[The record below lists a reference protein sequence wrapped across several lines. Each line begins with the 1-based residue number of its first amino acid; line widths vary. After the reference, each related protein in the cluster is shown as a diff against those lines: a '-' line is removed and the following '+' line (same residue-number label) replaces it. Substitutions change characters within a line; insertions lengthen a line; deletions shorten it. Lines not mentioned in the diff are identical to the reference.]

1 MLLNYDFLEF
11 ENGKTEN
18 RTRDYSLTK
27 DIDKEL
33 EAKRLAKSTRPKVK
47 IKEGLS
53 LRATLDAFGEELSRL
68 KREQNKETIK
78 GSTIEATS
86 LNSIVN
92 KIKSGLP
99 FGTISAFRPFKD
111 AFIKDFTEKEREL
124 LIEAYKSGYKAS
136 QLDKVAKNWND
147 DPNPIDASY
156 LADAFLREYRTIA
169 LKLSTALGKSFVSKF
184 LNPKSEATMKDF
196 MSSKEFVGRYRYT
209 QKDNMERT
217 QQLKKL
223 LDSKRDFIGYIQ
235 VIGYW
240 KDNLEDALI
249 PDNKFLNPKSEATMK
264 DFMSSKEFVG
274 RYRYT
279 QKDNMERTQQL
290 KKLLDSKRDFI
301 GYIQVIGYWK
311 DNLEDALLPDKETSF
326 FVFANEPSST
336 FDLASYL
343 LLLARLFN
351 QAAICYCD
359 NAKTDKVELVSAL
372 PNDFGDVWAKFTD
385 ITFTAP
391 LTQSITRLHN
401 KVYTFFE
408 RNPEKDNYGIA
419 FKDIVK
425 TQIKATYMP
434 YNIEGFNIPCK
445 AYIERHIKTTIYSSL
460 GVERNYPGRTFDMDK
475 IQQYEQQAIKRL
487 DLQRCSKSKSF
498 KASYNHNIKV
508 NNLVKALRQGKK
520 VSKTL
525 IAKVLANTIDTDAG
539 YCFISPTDLATQLN
553 NISPRLSKSIVT
565 AIEQAEGVR
574 LTYALIDKI
583 TYNSLHNIL
592 SFIFD
597 IDNPLNDQDLEE
609 FVIEVPREALKNV
622 KLPQI
627 KNVLTTQ
634 IFEGAYHFKS

>member
-27 DIDKEL
+27 AIDKEL
-33 EAKRLAKSTRPKVK
+33 EAKRLAKSTRPRVKV
-47 IKEGLS
+47 KEGLS

-68 KREQNKETIK
+68 KREQNTKTIK
-78 GSTIEATS
+78 GSTIQATR
-86 LNSIVN
+86 LGSILK

-184 LNPKSEATMKDF
+184 LNPKSETTMKDF
-196 MSSKEFVGRYRYT
+196 MSSKEFVERYRYT

-217 QQLKKL
+217 QQLKRL
-223 LDSKRDFIGYIQ
+223 LDSKRDFIGYVQ

-249 PDNKFLNPKSEATMK
+249 PD
-264 DFMSSKEFVG
+264 
-274 RYRYT
+274 
-279 QKDNMERTQQL
+279 
-290 KKLLDSKRDFI
+290 
-301 GYIQVIGYWK
+301 
-311 DNLEDALLPDKETSF
+311 KETSF
-326 FVFANEPSST
+326 FVFVNEPSST
-336 FDLASYL
+336 FYLRNHL
-343 LLLARLFN
+343 LLWARQFN
-351 QAAICYCD
+351 QAAICYCENSVYNNKD
-359 NAKTDKVELVSAL
+359 RYYVELVSAE
-372 PNDFGDVWAKFTD
+372 PKRFGKVDAKFTD
-385 ITFTAP
+385 ITF
-391 LTQSITRLHN
+391 SIPKELPHSLTRLQN

-408 RNPEKDNYGIA
+408 KNPEKDNYGIA

-434 YNIEGFNIPCK
+434 YNIGNLTDTFENEIKGFIK
-445 AYIERHIKTTIYSSL
+445 RTQSRVRAYGYPKTFNVDEIENWEL
-460 GVERNYPGRTFDMDK
+460 
-475 IQQYEQQAIKRL
+475 QAIKTRE
-487 DLQRCSKSKSF
+487 QRKCAMSKSF
-498 KASYNHNIKV
+498 RQSYNHNIKV
-508 NNLVKALRQGKK
+508 NNLVKAMRQGKE
-520 VSKTL
+520 VSRTL
-525 IAKVLANTIDTDAG
+525 IAKVLANTTDTDAG

-574 LTYALIDKI
+574 LTYALIDKV

-597 IDNPLNDQDLEE
+597 IDNPLSDQAFEE
-609 FVIEVPREALKNV
+609 LVIEVPREALKNV

-627 KNVLTTQ
+627 KNVLTAQ

>member
-1 MLLNYDFLEF
+1 MLLNYNFLEF
-11 ENGKTEN
+11 VDEPQRNTSL
-18 RTRDYSLTK
+18 SLTAS
-27 DIDKEL
+27 IDK
-33 EAKRLAKSTRPKVK
+33 ALADKKLARQNKPRVK

-68 KREQNKETIK
+68 KNAKDTTIK
-78 GSTIEATS
+78 GSTIESAN

-111 AFIKDFTEKEREL
+111 AFTKDFTENQQKA
-124 LIEAYKSGYKAS
+124 LIIAYKSGYIK
-136 QLDKVAKNWND
+136 
-147 DPNPIDASY
+147 
-156 LADAFLREYRTIA
+156 ADADKITQYWQNKPTKIDLHKPIKAKDFFKGNTNIYRTLRNLFGQKFMDIYIA
-169 LKLSTALGKSFVSKF
+169 
-184 LNPKSEATMKDF
+184 PKSEATMKDF
-196 MSSKEFVGRYRYT
+196 MSSDKFVKKYRYT
-209 QKDNMERT
+209 EKDNMKRT
-217 QQLKKL
+217 RQLKSL
-223 LDSKRDFIGYIQ
+223 LDSKRHFLGYIQ

-240 KDNLEDALI
+240 KEDLKDDLI
-249 PDNKFLNPKSEATMK
+249 
-264 DFMSSKEFVG
+264 
-274 RYRYT
+274 
-279 QKDNMERTQQL
+279 
-290 KKLLDSKRDFI
+290 
-301 GYIQVIGYWK
+301 
-311 DNLEDALLPDKETSF
+311 PDKETSF
-326 FVFANEPSST
+326 FVFANEPSIT

-385 ITFTAP
+385 ITFTIP
-391 LTQSITRLHN
+391 LTQSLTRLHN

-408 RNPEKDNYGIA
+408 KKNMENYGVSFEELSTTKLKA
-419 FKDIVK
+419 MGMPKD
-425 TQIKATYMP
+425 
-434 YNIEGFNIPCK
+434 IEGFNIPCK
-445 AYIERHIKTTIYSSL
+445 AYIERHIKTSIYSSL
-460 GVERNYPGRTFDMDK
+460 GAERNYPGRTFDMDK
-475 IQQYEQQAIKRL
+475 IQQYELQAIKRL

-508 NNLVKALRQGKK
+508 NNLVNAMLKGKK
-520 VSKTL
+520 VSRTL

-539 YCFISPTDLATQLN
+539 YCFISPTDLAAQLG

-574 LTYALIDKI
+574 LTYALIDKV

-597 IDNPLNDQDLEE
+597 IDNPLSDQAFEE
-609 FVIEVPREALKNV
+609 LVIEVPREALKNV

-627 KNVLTTQ
+627 KNVLTAQ
-634 IFEGAYHFKS
+634 IFDGAYQFKG

>member
-11 ENGKTEN
+11 VDEPQRNT
-18 RTRDYSLTK
+18 SLTAS
-27 DIDKEL
+27 IDK
-33 EAKRLAKSTRPKVK
+33 ALADKKLARQNKPKVK
-47 IKEGLS
+47 IKDGLS

-68 KREQNKETIK
+68 KREQDTTIK
-78 GSTIEATS
+78 GSTIES
-86 LNSIVN
+86 SNLNSIVN

-136 QLDKVAKNWND
+136 QLDRVAKNWND
-147 DPNPIDASY
+147 DPNSIDASY

-169 LKLSTALGKSFVSKF
+169 LKLSTALGKSFVNKF
-184 LNPKSEATMKDF
+184 LNPKSETTMKDL
-196 MSSKEFVGRYRYT
+196 MSSKEFVERYRYT

-240 KDNLEDALI
+240 KDN
-249 PDNKFLNPKSEATMK
+249 P
-264 DFMSSKEFVG
+264 
-274 RYRYT
+274 
-279 QKDNMERTQQL
+279 
-290 KKLLDSKRDFI
+290 
-301 GYIQVIGYWK
+301 K
-311 DNLEDALLPDKETSF
+311 DNLIPDKETSF
-326 FVFANEPSST
+326 FVFVNEPSST
-336 FDLASYL
+336 FYLRNHL
-343 LLLARLFN
+343 LLWARQFN
-351 QAAICYCD
+351 QAAICYCQNSVYNNKD
-359 NAKTDKVELVSAL
+359 RYYVELVNAT
-372 PNDFGDVWAKFTD
+372 PKRFGKVEAKFTD
-385 ITFTAP
+385 ITFSTP
-391 LTQSITRLHN
+391 SELPHSLTRLKN

-434 YNIEGFNIPCK
+434 HIIGNLTDTFENEIKGFIKRTQSRLRAYGYPKSFNIDE
-445 AYIERHIKTTIYSSL
+445 IE
-460 GVERNYPGRTFDMDK
+460 NW
-475 IQQYEQQAIKRL
+475 EQQAIKTRE
-487 DLQRCSKSKSF
+487 QRKCAMSKSF
-498 KASYNHNIKV
+498 RQSYNHNIKV

-520 VSKTL
+520 VSRTL

-539 YCFISPTDLATQLN
+539 YCFISPTDLATQLG

-574 LTYALIDKI
+574 LTYALIDRV
-583 TYNSLHNIL
+583 TYNSLHNTL

-597 IDNPLNDQDLEE
+597 IDNPLSDQAFEE
-609 FVIEVPREALKNV
+609 LVIEVPREALKNV

-627 KNVLTTQ
+627 KNILTAQ
-634 IFEGAYHFKS
+634 IFEGAYHFRGNDYKYQYQTSPELLDMFE